1 MRIYNRAQVLYLL
14 RSTKPCQFARRH
26 RSGARTISTKLPLQ
40 SPPPA
45 GRRPV
50 NATISHPTRRYIRVD
65 TLGTKRCLG
74 TATAGGCRMFRP
86 RRGIG
91 YHYHCCALLEM
102 TPENRA
108 GPARRQKRRPEIGAT
123 AVRGQRSYI
132 HCAVGAASNEYKSRS
147 SKGPHRHSKSNKTK
161 RSRSRAVRVSS
172 AQLPFSL
179 PLFGSSRP

>member
-40 SPPPA
+40 QCPPA
-45 GRRPV
+45 GRRPF

-147 SKGPHRHSKSNKTK
+147 SKGPHRHSKSNKTTK
-161 RSRSRAVRVSS
+161 
-172 AQLPFSL
+172 SL
-179 PLFGSSRP
+179 PGCEG